1 MILPVEQF
9 LTLFCLHGSPDPTF
23 ENRAKMNG
31 STLFMC
37 QVDSRLGRWGVK
49 QVSMKRRISS
59 RKKQKVALIL
69 LALSLPISVLAQRGL
84 FQRGGE
90 LESLRSGNAATLTNH
105 GFGNPINGSN
115 LTNNAF
121 GNQVGGNDLTNQ
133 TFGAP
138 IGSGVFIMLLAGVG
152 YTVLKTNKKNN
163 KN

>member
-1 MILPVEQF
+1 M
-9 LTLFCLHGSPDPTF
+9 
-23 ENRAKMNG
+23 
-31 STLFMC
+31 
-37 QVDSRLGRWGVK
+37 
-49 QVSMKRRISS
+49 
-59 RKKQKVALIL
+59 
-69 LALSLPISVLAQRGL
+69 LALSLPFSLLAHGGL
-84 FQRGGE
+84 FQRGE
-90 LESLRSGNAATLTNH
+90 EPESLRNDNAATLTNH

-138 IGSGVFIMLLAGVG
+138 IGSGVFIMLLTGVG